1 MGCTPARGWRGVM
14 GGCAWL
20 TVMASGVAASGA
32 AAPAVAASPGNLL
45 APSYAESF
53 RIGSSGPICEAQSVS
68 AGSARGS
75 IFDRRWNL
83 LCREVARP
91 IGVAAFARGG
101 QEPAPGE
108 GLDEALDCGDPARVA
123 VGGLSGVVARD
134 CRGRTTGAAYRAYAL
149 RNGRGQWTVAGLAAY
164 DSALQL
170 TLRSL
175 VADRVQPGA
184 ITAVTLGT
192 GAGGFFQ
199 AKAAAA
205 DAESLLGQGYR
216 RNAAGAYAE
225 AAQIF
230 AATAAS
236 IGAGQ
241 GDSPGR
247 RHELAINQALQLSNL
262 GQFDQAA
269 VLFAQARA
277 MPGIDFVQ
285 ARLARNFEA
294 IDALNRRA
302 AAEVAPILDKP
313 APSVASGVVAGD
325 GVVTID
331 PVTAAGLTTGTAPN
345 LARILGQ
352 EVRLTP
358 AERAAIADAQGEALR
373 GTALRLSGQSAEA
386 RARLAAANRAALAVR
401 DGRVLSVT
409 RLRSQI
415 LAEIG
420 ETWESEGN
428 LAEAERCYREVLA
441 LVAGQYPDSASVNA
455 ARARLAGFMLR
466 QGRVDEGRTAYRAL
480 VADVAGERDALV
492 GMANL
497 IQPWFDLLASGSS
510 SGDPAGGDA
519 NLADLLLAAQ
529 LVERPGAADTLTQL
543 SRQLE
548 GGSDEAA
555 GLFRRSLAV
564 SRDIERGRVQQARLA
579 ASATDKAE
587 LAGALAELAAQQAR
601 LEQAQVQ
608 LLADLSAF
616 PQYRAVSRS
625 YVTLPELRQTL
636 GAGEGYLKLVTL
648 GERTYALL
656 VTPAGGR
663 GWRVSKSASEL
674 ADMVAAL
681 RQSISVTVNGVRSTY
696 PFDVDTDLA
705 LSEALLGPARA
716 DLAGVRHLVF
726 EPDGAMLQLPANLLI
741 TDPQGADAYRARLAA
756 GGDEF
761 DMTGVAWLGRTT
773 AISTALSAASFRDA
787 RAAPASKAAKAYLG
801 LGQNQPLGAVTTL
814 PTVRS
819 AVAGS
824 PAEQGCDWPAA
835 TWNQPIAATELREA
849 AGLFGPTQAALMVGP
864 AFTDTAVQ
872 TRPDLA
878 NYRVVHFAT
887 HGLVTAPR
895 AGCPARPALVTSFAS
910 QGSDGLLRFD
920 EIFNLHL
927 DANLVIL
934 SACDTAGGASLEAT
948 RDAGETSGGGQ
959 ALDGLVRAFIA
970 AGGRQVVASHW
981 PAPDDYNAT
990 ERLVGGLFAA
1000 PAGEGLAVALQH
1012 SQLALMDN
1020 ADTSHPFYWAGFA
1033 LIGDGRRA
1041 LSPR

>member
-1 MGCTPARGWRGVM
+1 MGDLSMGCTPARGWRGVM

-20 TVMASGVAASGA
+20 AAMASGLATPVQA
-32 AAPAVAASPGNLL
+32 AAPAPV

-53 RIGSSGPICEAQSVS
+53 RIGSTGPICEAQSVT
-68 AGSARGS
+68 AGAPAGAARGS
-75 IFDRRWNL
+75 MFDRRWTL

-91 IGVAAFARGG
+91 IGAAAFVRGA
-101 QEPAPGE
+101 QEPAAGE
-108 GLDEALDCGDPARVA
+108 GLEEALDCGNAASVA
-123 VGGLSGVVARD
+123 ITGLSGVVARD
-134 CRGRTTGAAYRAYAL
+134 CRGRTTGADYRAYAL
-149 RNGRGQWTVAGLAAY
+149 RNGRGTWSVAGLAAF

-175 VADRVQPGA
+175 VADRVLPGA
-184 ITAVTLGT
+184 VAAVSLGT
-192 GAGGFFQ
+192 GASGFFQ
-199 AKAAAA
+199 AKAEAA

-230 AATAAS
+230 AATAAT

-241 GDSPGR
+241 ADSAGR

-302 AAEVAPILDKP
+302 FAEVGPILDRP
-313 APSVASGVVAGD
+313 MPSVASGVAAGD

-352 EVRLTP
+352 EIRLTP
-358 AERAAIADAQGEALR
+358 AERATIADAQGEALR
-373 GTALRLSGQSAEA
+373 GTALRLAGQPAAA
-386 RARLAAANRAALAVR
+386 RARLEAANRAALSVR

-441 LVAGQYPDSASVNA
+441 LVAGQYPDSASVHG

-466 QGRVDEGRTAYRAL
+466 HGRVDEGRTAYRAL
-480 VADVAGERDALV
+480 VNEVIGERDALV

-497 IQPWFDLLASGSS
+497 IQPWFDQLTADSA
-510 SGDPAGGDA
+510 PGDA

-529 LVERPGAADTLTQL
+529 LVERPGAADTLSQL

-548 GGSDEAA
+548 AGNDDAA
-555 GLFRRSLAV
+555 ALFRRSLAV
-564 SRDIERGRVQQARLA
+564 ARDIERGRVQQARLL
-579 ASATDKAE
+579 ASTGDKSQ
-587 LAGALAELAAQQAR
+587 LAGALAELADQQAR

-608 LLADLSAF
+608 LLGQLSAF

-656 VTPAGGR
+656 VTPTGGR
-663 GWRVSKSASEL
+663 GWRVGKSSSEL

-696 PFDVDTDLA
+696 PFDIDTDLA
-705 LSEALLGPARA
+705 LSEALLGPARGE
-716 DLAGVRHLVF
+716 LAGIRHLVF
-726 EPDGAMLQLPANLLI
+726 EPDGAMLQLPANLLVA
-741 TDPQGADAYRARLAA
+741 DPQGADAYRARLAA

-787 RAAPASKAAKAYLG
+787 RAAPASKAGKAYLG

-814 PTVRS
+814 PSTRG
-819 AVAGS
+819 AAAAS
-824 PAEQGCDWPAA
+824 PLEQGCDWPAA
-835 TWNQPIAATELREA
+835 TWNQPIAASELREA
-849 AGLFGPTQAALMVGP
+849 AGLFGPSQAALMVGP
-864 AFTDTAVQ
+864 AFTDTAVE

-878 NYRVVHFAT
+878 DFRVVHFAT

-895 AGCPARPALVTSFAS
+895 AGCPARPALVTSFAPT
-910 QGSDGLLRFD
+910 GSDGLLRFD

-927 DANLVIL
+927 DADLVIL

-948 RDAGETSGGGQ
+948 REAGETSGGGQ

-1000 PAGEGLAVALQH
+1000 PAGEGVAEALRGSEQ
-1012 SQLALMDN
+1012 ALMDN
-1020 ADTSHPFYWAGFA
+1020 PDTSHPFYWAGFA
-1033 LIGDGRRA
+1033 LIGDGRRP
-1041 LSPR
+1041 LSAH